1 VIRTRV
7 GYAGGNKEDPTYGAL
22 GDHAESIEIDYDPAV
37 ISYGELL
44 EIFWKSHDP
53 GSRPWSRQYMSAIFP
68 HNEEQ
73 KKLAVESMEREKA
86 RTHRKIYTEISPAAR
101 FYRAED
107 YHQKHYL
114 RQRPELIRE
123 LKAIYPSNEDFVN
136 STAAARIN
144 GYLAVKGPYAALQ
157 AELRDLLPPEK
168 SRKLLDIVRARTV
181 DRAVHPSGG
190 LEVQGPFPKPLIPA
204 PS

>member
-1 VIRTRV
+1 MIRTRV
-7 GYAGGNKEDPTYGAL
+7 GYTGGNKGNPTYHAL

-53 GSRPWSRQYMSAIFP
+53 GSNPWSRQYMSAIFY

-73 KKLAVESMEREKA
+73 EKLAVESMKREEA

-101 FYRAED
+101 FYPAED
-107 YHQKHYL
+107 YHQKYYL

-123 LKAIYPSNEDFVN
+123 LMTIYPSEEDFLN
-136 STAAARIN
+136 STVAARLN
-144 GYLAVKGPYAALQ
+144 GYLALKCPYTALQ
-157 AELRDLLPPEK
+157 AELGDLLPPGE
-168 SRKLLDIVRARTV
+168 SRKLLDIVRGP
-181 DRAVHPSGG
+181 DR
-190 LEVQGPFPKPLIPA
+190 
-204 PS
+204 

>member
-1 VIRTRV
+1 MIRTRA
-7 GYAGGNKEDPTYGAL
+7 GYTGGKKENPTYRAL

-53 GSRPWSRQYMSAIFP
+53 GSRPWSRQYMPAIFY

-73 KKLAVESMEREKA
+73 KKLAVESMKREEA
-86 RTHRKIYTEISPAAR
+86 RTLRKIYTEISPASK

-107 YHQKHYL
+107 YHQKYYL
-114 RQRPELIRE
+114 RQRPELMIE
-123 LKAIYPSNEDFVN
+123 LKEIYPSNEDFLN
-136 STAAARIN
+136 STAAARLN

-157 AELRDLLPPEK
+157 AEIADLLPPGE
-168 SRKLLDIVRARTV
+168 SRKLLDIIRGP
-181 DRAVHPSGG
+181 DR
-190 LEVQGPFPKPLIPA
+190 
-204 PS
+204 